1 MAFVPARVAPAVA
14 QRLQIPVQV
23 LLYVGLFIFAQYLVN
38 RWQVPLPANL
48 VGMVMLLLLIVCRVI
63 PVSWVRAGARWLLAE
78 MLLFFVPAVVAVVN
92 YAQLLMVDGWRI
104 FLVIALSTLMVLGAT
119 AWVVDKVYRYEVG
132 RLKNERCRA
141 EYPVPGGDAG
151 PLLRQQKLYRRFHKL
166 PLMPLVFTPILLV
179 LILVVGHISYQSYM
193 GETHWLLWLL
203 GPATIAFAVPVY
215 ENVAVIKRHW
225 MSLSAGVVTAVVVAV
240 TSSVW
245 LARGFML
252 SDEIQR
258 SLAVRSVTTPFAL
271 AAAKPLGGQ
280 PDLVAL
286 FVVITGVFGMAV
298 GDMLFL
304 RLAIREGMA
313 KGAGFG
319 AASHGAGT
327 ARSYELGQQEGVVA
341 SLVMMLS
348 GVVVVL
354 AAPVVRWLLF

>member
-1 MAFVPARVAPAVA
+1 MLSVLCLVAT
-14 QRLQIPVQV
+14 LG
-23 LLYVGLFIFAQYLVN
+23 LYY
-38 RWQVPLPANL
+38 ANK
-48 VGMVMLLLLIVCRVI
+48 R
-63 PVSWVRAGARWLLAE
+63 
-78 MLLFFVPAVVAVVN
+78 
-92 YAQLLMVDGWRI
+92 
-104 FLVIALSTLMVLGAT
+104 
-119 AWVVDKVYRYEVG
+119 
-132 RLKNERCRA
+132 
-141 EYPVPGGDAG
+141 
-151 PLLRQQKLYRRFHKL
+151 LYRRFHKL

-179 LILVVGHISYQSYM
+179 LILVLGHISYQSYM

-225 MSLSAGVVTAVVVAV
+225 MSLSAGVVTAVVVA
-240 TSSVW
+240 
-245 LARGFML
+245 
-252 SDEIQR
+252 
-258 SLAVRSVTTPFAL
+258 VTTPFAL

-354 AAPVVRWLLF
+354 AAPLVRWLLF